1 MNVLLTA
8 LIATA
13 FVVAAS
19 AWPSDYH
26 YGMTAAY
33 GNKLTWT
40 LVLILIQACVW

>member
-1 MNVLLTA
+1 MLLTA

-33 GNKLTWT
+33 ESKLTGT